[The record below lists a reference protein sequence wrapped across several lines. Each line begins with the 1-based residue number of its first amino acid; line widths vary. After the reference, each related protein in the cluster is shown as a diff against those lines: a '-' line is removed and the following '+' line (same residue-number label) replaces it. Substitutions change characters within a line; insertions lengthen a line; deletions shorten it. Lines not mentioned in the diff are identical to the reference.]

1 MSFEPVSPS
10 RTTSMR
16 RIARI
21 WRPRRGPGPSYSPPS
36 SPSLYSLSDE
46 SESRPRLGF
55 EGEHPPPPL
64 EEDEEPRPSL
74 SPTTSTFSSSDG
86 LGGGLRTPPTSL
98 EIVTVGLAGIDR
110 SGLNSPTN
118 STHTRRPQR
127 NSADLSWANKQQQH
141 QRSRPERIIIADSA
155 SSLSDTA
162 SLRSGRVWDVPAVMS
177 PAEWLASTRNKEQD
191 LPSTPVSPHSSESP
205 DTPRFRATSDM
216 QQERVHPIPKPVQK
230 PGIEFEAIDVHG
242 GGPGHGPVLAGS
254 RTRSSSDP
262 HRSFLGNGSG
272 NGPAPPPP
280 PHHHAYASTAPATPT
295 SGFIITEKS
304 ASASLPPPLPPA
316 STSTPSRRSSM
327 NSPSPSPN
335 TPRPPSDDVYFTAA
349 GRRESRLYANANGPN
364 MDPPTRPVHTHS
376 NSEPKIPPA
385 TPPVDQDPTR
395 YATWNSYRKRA
406 ATVTT
411 GNRPAAA
418 RPFEDSVQGDA
429 DVMYLYTDNTPVS
442 RKEQMWSGEWNRG
455 SIHEVIQELRE
466 LR

>member
-1 MSFEPVSPS
+1 
-10 RTTSMR
+10 MR

-55 EGEHPPPPL
+55 EGEHPPPPPPL

-127 NSADLSWANKQQQH
+127 NSADLTWANKHQH
-141 QRSRPERIIIADSA
+141 QQRSRPERIIIADSA

-177 PAEWLASTRNKEQD
+177 PSEWLASTRNKEQD
-191 LPSTPVSPHSSESP
+191 LPSTAGPVSPHSSESP
-205 DTPRFRATSDM
+205 DTPRFRGTSDM
-216 QQERVHPIPKPVQK
+216 QQERVHPIPKP
-230 PGIEFEAIDVHG
+230 GIEAIDVHG

-262 HRSFLGNGSG
+262 YRSFLGNG
-272 NGPAPPPP
+272 NGPAPP
-280 PHHHAYASTAPATPT
+280 HHAYASTAPATPT
-295 SGFIITEKS
+295 SGFIITNPEK
-304 ASASLPPPLPPA
+304 SASLPPLPPA
-316 STSTPSRRSSM
+316 STSTSTPSRRSSM
-327 NSPSPSPN
+327 NSPSPSPSPN
-335 TPRPPSDDVYFTAA
+335 TPRPTPSDDVYFTAA
-349 GRRESRLYANANGPN
+349 GRRESRLYANANGLNMN
-364 MDPPTRPVHTHS
+364 MDPPTLTRPVHTHS
-376 NSEPKIPPA
+376 NSEPKIPPATSTA

-406 ATVTT
+406 ATVTA
-411 GNRPAAA
+411 RPA